1 MRLRKINAGL
11 SLLCTILLLDHAIF
25 LAAWMLSRGAIA
37 NNATPLPWILVWA
50 MAAHAILSILLGILG
65 HKGAEKR
72 KCNSYPKLNA
82 ATLFQRIGGI
92 LLLIFTIPH
101 VAGAS
106 GAMTPPQLVHAVLP
120 PLFFTLALAH
130 VAVSASKAFITLG
143 IGNARFIKVAGIAF
157 QVLCAVTLIA
167 DVVGFYLFVY

>member
-1 MRLRKINAGL
+1 MRLRKINAVL

-25 LAAWMLSRGAIA
+25 LAAWMLSRGALIKTW
-37 NNATPLPWILVWA
+37 TPLPWILVCA
-50 MAAHAILSILLGILG
+50 MAAHAIISILQGVLA

-72 KCNSYPKLNA
+72 KCNSYNKLNA

-92 LLLIFTIPH
+92 LLMIFTIPH

-106 GAMTPPQLVHAVLP
+106 GAIATPQLVHAILP

-143 IGNARFIKVAGIAF
+143 IGNAKFVKRIDIAF
-157 QVLCAVTLIA
+157 KSLCAITLAA
-167 DVVGFYLFVY
+167 DIVGFYLFVY

>member
-1 MRLRKINAGL
+1 MRLRKINAVL

-25 LAAWMLSRGAIA
+25 LGAWMLSRGTLVKTW
-37 NNATPLPWILVWA
+37 TPIPRILVLA
-50 MAAHAILSILLGILG
+50 MVAHAIISILQGILG

-72 KCNSYPKLNA
+72 KCNTYPRQNA

-92 LLLIFTIPH
+92 LLMLFTIPH
-101 VAGAS
+101 VLGAT
-106 GAMTPPQLVHAVLP
+106 GAIATPPLIHAIFP

-143 IGNARFIKVAGIAF
+143 IGNAKFIKGVDVF
-157 QVLCAVTLIA
+157 FRVLCAGTLVA
-167 DVVGFYLFVY
+167 DIVGFYLFLY